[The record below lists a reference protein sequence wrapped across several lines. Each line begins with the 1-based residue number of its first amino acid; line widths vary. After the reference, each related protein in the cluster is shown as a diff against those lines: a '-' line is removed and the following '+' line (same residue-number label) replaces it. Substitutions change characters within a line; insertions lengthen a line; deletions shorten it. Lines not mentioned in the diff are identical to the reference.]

1 FGVAESR
8 VWRFVEL
15 RLVCRDCASVKSC
28 RFRRSLLMTEKD
40 YFQVGAKL
48 IGLYCLVLM
57 LPVLLGVLSTIIV
70 IAGNTSDPLGVQ
82 YIPLF
87 ASPILLVALGVYLLK
102 SRAFAHRISFEGI
115 VGMSNSKLPQ
125 YSPFG
130 MNRWGF
136 FVIGGL
142 FPIFLTLLASFLF
155 VINQRVPYAYIV
167 TAATG
172 LKTNFVPDL
181 AMIIFGIFLL

>member
-1 FGVAESR
+1 
-8 VWRFVEL
+8 
-15 RLVCRDCASVKSC
+15 
-28 RFRRSLLMTEKD
+28 MTEKD

-125 YSPFG
+125 YFTVGTKLS
-130 MNRWGF
+130 GF
-136 FVIGGL
+136 F
-142 FPIFLTLLASFLF
+142 
-155 VINQRVPYAYIV
+155 
-167 TAATG
+167 
-172 LKTNFVPDL
+172 
-181 AMIIFGIFLL
+181 